1 MFYIVPK
8 ARSSVRLK
16 RAHTVQRLHVGHL
29 TNTYSILVRFTLSLF
44 IFSVRLLPVLR
55 GHSVFSSSPQR
66 PMTSDFEGFL
76 IPDFIH
82 IHLNY
87 SERASISLL
96 MLSAKQRN
104 YWYHFY
110 NVFGMTRGLN
120 PGHPAL
126 EARTIPLGYRG
137 GGTLD
142 FVSFVIY
149 VLVTYCKKQIV
160 KVWLKSANWEFLL
173 ECIILIPRLCMILT
187 EKNVHILLTCTSHV
201 MIKYHL
207 ISWKRFGLRLFTRQ
221 RW

>member
-1 MFYIVPK
+1 MLWRSVLVESSNTLSGISCNIERISFIWSIILQLKRKAWCNMFYIVPK

-44 IFSVRLLPVLR
+44 IFSVRLLPILR

-82 IHLNY
+82 IHLNS

-110 NVFGMTRGLN
+110 
-120 PGHPAL
+120 
-126 EARTIPLGYRG
+126 
-137 GGTLD
+137 
-142 FVSFVIY
+142 
-149 VLVTYCKKQIV
+149 
-160 KVWLKSANWEFLL
+160 
-173 ECIILIPRLCMILT
+173 
-187 EKNVHILLTCTSHV
+187 
-201 MIKYHL
+201 
-207 ISWKRFGLRLFTRQ
+207 
-221 RW
+221 